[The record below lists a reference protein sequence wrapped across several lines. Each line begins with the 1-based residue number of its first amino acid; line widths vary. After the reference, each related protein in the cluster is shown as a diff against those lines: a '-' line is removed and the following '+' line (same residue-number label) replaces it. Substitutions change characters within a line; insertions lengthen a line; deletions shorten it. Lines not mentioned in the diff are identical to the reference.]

1 MSDEQTPKTEEQNLL
16 ERLQNDIDETGWD
29 LLEEHHKRDALFLL
43 TSDLELAPVGMAMA
57 RDEVEYIRGWL
68 NDGKMSRPTD
78 ELIKTWLE
86 NEVKFN
92 YLIVQ
97 PYVLI
102 QLKSEDLQ

>member
-1 MSDEQTPKTEEQNLL
+1 MTDQQEDNLL
-16 ERLQNDIDETGWD
+16 ERLQNDIDEAGWD
-29 LLEEHHKRDALFLL
+29 LIQPHHERDAAFLV
-43 TSDLELAPVGMAMA
+43 TSDLDLAPVGMAMA
-57 RDEVEYIRGWL
+57 RDEVEYIRKWL
-68 NDGKMSRPTD
+68 ADGKMSRPSD
-78 ELIKTWLE
+78 EIISAWLE